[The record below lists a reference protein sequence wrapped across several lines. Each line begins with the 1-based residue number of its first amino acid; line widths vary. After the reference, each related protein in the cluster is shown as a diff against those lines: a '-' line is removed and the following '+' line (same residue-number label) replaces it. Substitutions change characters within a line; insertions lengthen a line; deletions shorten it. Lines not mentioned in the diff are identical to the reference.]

1 MTKFDVFILALWEGM
16 MEMMVYL
23 FILWVVL
30 GIISWYLRSR
40 MTDEDRRREQEVLR
54 RLEEQRRRE
63 RLGRR

>member
-30 GIISWYLRSR
+30 GIIFLYLRSR
-40 MTDEDRRREQEVLR
+40 MTDEDRRREQDVIR